1 MLTHLPGLFL
11 PKHYRFLKI
20 AKQVL
25 EISHKV
31 KLYRGDVL
39 RADDLAEQE
48 RLASA
53 LRELVR
59 RSAKPDEVEPA
70 ITALHEVLLRNGGK
84 VYPVTTTADYVE
96 MIVMAAIV
104 AGAIRSFALQ
114 PFKIPTNSMWPTYN
128 GMTSEVRA
136 PGSEVP
142 SFATRALEK
151 FQWTW
156 TYVERAPVDGEVG
169 IPFQEGSFDGKI
181 RPYVPYESTL
191 DDGLLGTGF
200 FRSPVLKYTLLIGG
214 KEKVVTVPADFNFDA
229 VLLRTFFP
237 QEAGLLLPNQ
247 DHDRWGAVLRKAKE
261 EGRVKTGRYGKI
273 LMTDFNA
280 KAGQT
285 VLNFDILTGDMLFV
299 DRVSY
304 HFVNPS
310 RGDTFVFRTNNIP
323 GLADRNGNPSQNY
336 YVKRLAGVP
345 GERLFID
352 GDGRLYV
359 NGSVVTSPEPM
370 VLNSQR
376 AMSLG
381 YFGYKPSVDQ
391 GREQALPLNREYT
404 VTDHYYYALG
414 DNSANSFDSRGWGEV
429 PEKDVV
435 GKPLFILHPF
445 TSHWGAAK

>member
-1 MLTHLPGLFL
+1 MLTYLPGFLL
-11 PKHYRFLKI
+11 PKHHRYLKI

-25 EISHKV
+25 EIAHKV

-39 RADDLAEQE
+39 RAEDFAEQE
-48 RLASA
+48 RRTAELKA
-53 LRELVR
+53 LVK

-84 VYPVTTTADYVE
+84 IYPLTTTADYVE

-142 SFATRALEK
+142 SLATRALEK
-151 FQWTW
+151 IQWTW
-156 TYVERAPVDGEVG
+156 TYVEKAPVDGEVK
-169 IPFQEGSFDGKI
+169 IPLEYAGFDGKDKHY
-181 RPYVPYESTL
+181 RPRGRNA
-191 DDGLLGTGF
+191 DGEG
-200 FRSPVLKYTLLIGG
+200 YTL
-214 KEKVVTVPADFNFDA
+214 VVGQAALGVYVPADFGLEG
-229 VLLRTFFP
+229 VLLRTYFP
-237 QEAGLLLPNQ
+237 DYAKLPLRRQDAERWDKLLVQAGRDGRIETGPNGPMLL
-247 DHDRWGAVLRKAKE
+247 
-261 EGRVKTGRYGKI
+261 TGFK
-273 LMTDFNA
+273 A

-304 HFVNPS
+304 HFVNPA
-310 RGDTFVFRTNNIP
+310 RGDTFVFKTNNIP

-345 GERLFID
+345 GERLFVD
-352 GDGRLYV
+352 ADGRLYV

-370 VLNSQR
+370 VLNSSR
-376 AMSLG
+376 ATDRG
-381 YFGYKPSVDQ
+381 YYGYLAEIGDYAY
-391 GREQALPLNREYT
+391 ALPLNKEYT
-404 VTDHYYYALG
+404 VTDRHYYALG